1 MPEFDKNAAYIWACY
16 LVGALMI
23 GGAALHAW
31 LTARAARQRLEAM
44 SPDDGADSSKER
56 AA

>member
-31 LTARAARQRLEAM
+31 LSARAARKRLDAM
-44 SPDDGADSSKER
+44 TAAEQETR
-56 AA
+56 A